1 MKTTIRIS
9 CLCLLLCI
17 NTVIVYSQ
25 TDNVLPAPRF
35 KYGIA
40 TLSGK
45 ITGNV
50 PDSMKTVSLDLLLN
64 RPFFD
69 YAINQIPVQEDGT
82 FTFTTPVF
90 AVGSCVIRSSVFE
103 GNVYIIPE
111 EETKLEINFDK
122 NGAKHIKISNSL
134 NLTSYDAMNIGLVF
148 RDILGNNPA
157 SDNYSMTIE
166 EYSKYVI
173 DYTKDAIAKLDSY
186 TELSANAKQILSY
199 EMKAF
204 LLHMLYLGYEE
215 NMQMRYNYKYRDQP
229 KDERKDFVPQKTSVE
244 YYSILSHLDFN
255 DSRYL
260 YASYLQIAIGEL
272 LKNKVL
278 NIPSIEG
285 LTIDEWLVKAKEP
298 LHIIT
303 GANPGF
309 FCNVLIASM
318 YAAQLDAMKPLSE
331 IQKKDIDTYFTDKSF
346 AEVLFSRNEEIVSM
360 LNSQAGSKK
369 LVKNETPAVAKNAM
383 MDAIVA
389 KYKGKVV
396 VVDFWATWCGPC
408 LAAMKRT
415 ESIKSEYADKDVV
428 FVYITNPSSVR
439 KTWEEKI
446 PQIGGEHFYLTDEA
460 WDYIL
465 EQFDFEGIPTYL
477 IFDKEGKLK
486 RKSVSFMGIEKMRE
500 WIEELF

>member
-1 MKTTIRIS
+1 MKTAIRMFS
-9 CLCLLLCI
+9 LCLLLYI

-25 TDNVLPAPRF
+25 TDNELPAPRF

-45 ITGNV
+45 ITGDI

-64 RPFFD
+64 KPFFD
-69 YAINQIPVQEDGT
+69 YTINQIPVKEDGT
-82 FTFTTPVF
+82 FTFSTPVF

-103 GNVYIIPE
+103 GNVYIIPG

-122 NGAKHIKISNSL
+122 NGAKQIITSNRL
-134 NLTSYDAMNIGLVF
+134 NLTAADAMNIGLVF
-148 RDILGNNPA
+148 RDILSNNPA
-157 SDNYSMTIE
+157 NDNYSMPIE
-166 EYSKYVI
+166 EYSKYVV
-173 DYTKDAIAKLDSY
+173 DYTEKAMVKLQGY
-186 TELSANAKQILSY
+186 AELSANAKQILSY
-199 EMKAF
+199 EIKTF
-204 LLHMLYLGYEE
+204 LLHMLYLGYED

-229 KDERKDFVPQKTSVE
+229 KDERVNFVPQKPSIE
-244 YYSILSHLDFN
+244 YYSILKYLDLN

-278 NIPSIEG
+278 NIPPIEG

-346 AEVLFSRNEEIVSM
+346 AEVLFSRDEEIVRM
-360 LNSQAGSKK
+360 LNSQAGNKK
-369 LVKNETPAVAKNAM
+369 LVKNETPAVAKEDIMN
-383 MDAIVA
+383 AIVA

-415 ESIKSEYADKDVV
+415 EAIKSEYADKDVV

-446 PQIGGEHFYLTDEA
+446 PQIGGEHFYLTDET

-465 EQFDFEGIPTYL
+465 EQYDFSGIPTYL

-486 RKSVSFMGIEKMRE
+486 RKSVSFMGVEKMRE

>member
-1 MKTTIRIS
+1 
-9 CLCLLLCI
+9 
-17 NTVIVYSQ
+17 
-25 TDNVLPAPRF
+25 
-35 KYGIA
+35 
-40 TLSGK
+40 
-45 ITGNV
+45 
-50 PDSMKTVSLDLLLN
+50 
-64 RPFFD
+64 
-69 YAINQIPVQEDGT
+69 
-82 FTFTTPVF
+82 
-90 AVGSCVIRSSVFE
+90 
-103 GNVYIIPE
+103 
-111 EETKLEINFDK
+111 
-122 NGAKHIKISNSL
+122 
-134 NLTSYDAMNIGLVF
+134 
-148 RDILGNNPA
+148 
-157 SDNYSMTIE
+157 
-166 EYSKYVI
+166 
-173 DYTKDAIAKLDSY
+173 
-186 TELSANAKQILSY
+186 
-199 EMKAF
+199 
-204 LLHMLYLGYEE
+204 
-215 NMQMRYNYKYRDQP
+215 
-229 KDERKDFVPQKTSVE
+229 
-244 YYSILSHLDFN
+244 
-255 DSRYL
+255 
-260 YASYLQIAIGEL
+260 LQIAIGEL

-331 IQKKDIDTYFTDKSF
+331 IQKKDINTYFTDKSF

-369 LVKNETPAVAKNAM
+369 LVKNETPAVAKDAM
-383 MDAIVA
+383 MNAIVA

-486 RKSVSFMGIEKMRE
+486 RKSVSFMGVEKMRE